1 MKKQVY
7 NFEYLTHFCK
17 ENNIELLKDFSK
29 EKVTRDTCI
38 EGNCKSDNCN
48 DTFTKNFR
56 QLTISNAF
64 CKSVLNIIDNIKLN

>member
-29 EKVTRDTCI
+29 EKLTRDTIIC
-38 EGNCKSDNCN
+38 GKCKSDGCN
-48 DTFTKNFR
+48 DIFEKNFR
-56 QLTISNAF
+56 CLTKIQNF
-64 CKSVLNIIDNIKLN
+64 GCKICAKK